1 MKLNGKTLR
10 LLALAPAVSLLAAS
24 GPIGCSSTYYAVWQ
38 KLGYEKRDIL
48 VSRVEE
54 ARDDQG
60 EAKKQFQTTLQ
71 QLQALTNFNG
81 GDLEAEYKKLSSS
94 YDACQDRATAVS
106 KKITSVDKVAN
117 DMFAEWTAELD
128 QYHDAS
134 LRAASEQKLNDS
146 KARYQQLLAA
156 MRNSETKMKPVLNA
170 FHDEVLTLKHDLNAA
185 AISSLQATSAGIS
198 NDVQNL
204 IKDMDSSINE
214 ANAFIDNMKK
224 S

>member
-1 MKLNGKTLR
+1 MTKTSTIR
-10 LLALAPAVSLLAAS
+10 RVPGFVAISLLVLG
-24 GPIGCSSTYYAVWQ
+24 GPLGCSTTYYKVWQ
-38 KLGYEKRDIL
+38 ELGYEKRDIL

-60 EAKKQFQTTLQ
+60 KAKEQFKTTLE
-71 QLQALTNFNG
+71 QLQAITNFNG

-94 YDACQDRATAVS
+94 YDACQERATAVS

-117 DMFAEWTAELD
+117 DMFAEWTQELD
-128 QYHDAS
+128 QYHDPN

-156 MRNSETKMKPVLNA
+156 MRNSESKMQPVLGA

-204 IKDMDSSINE
+204 IKDMDASINE